1 MREPIEIVAK
11 SEPGAPGSGSD
22 DREPIE
28 IAGES
33 DPDADALC
41 MRARA
46 RTISVPEAGR
56 WLGLGRNA
64 AYDAARRGEIP
75 VLRFGKRI
83 RVSVVALERM
93 LAR

>member
-41 MRARA
+41 MRAREDDFSP
-46 RTISVPEAGR
+46 RSRKVAGS
-56 WLGLGRNA
+56 GA
-64 AYDAARRGEIP
+64 ERR
-75 VLRFGKRI
+75 L
-83 RVSVVALERM
+83 
-93 LAR
+93 